1 MYGLIFEIRSGL
13 YVISS
18 WCSAGVTD
26 YAKQKLSLRFLGLTV
41 AFFFCIHSGDGM
53 YDLPLFN
60 CIVWNYIRVRSIQ
73 SNT

>member
-26 YAKQKLSLRFLGLTV
+26 YAKQKLSLRFLGLIV
-41 AFFFCIHSGDGM
+41 AFLSDIHFGEGM
-53 YDLPLFN
+53 YELPLFN
-60 CIVWNYIRVRSIQ
+60 CIVWNCIYVRSTQ